1 LSSSRQDLGKWGES
15 VAAIRLESK
24 GFQIQD
30 RNWRCTRGE
39 IDIVAYDGDELA
51 FIEVKTR
58 RGRELG
64 TPEEA
69 LTFQKGRKLINL
81 AQIYLSEKEIDADW
95 RIDLVAIELDKT
107 GKLLRCDHIPN
118 AVLGW

>member
-15 VAAIRLESK
+15 VASLRLEAK
-24 GFQIQD
+24 GYRIQD
-30 RNWRCTRGE
+30 RNWRCARGE
-39 IDIVAYDGDELA
+39 IDIVAIDGDELA
-51 FIEVKTR
+51 FVEVKTR

-69 LTFQKGRKLINL
+69 LTPQKGRKLIEL
-81 AQIYLSEKEIDADW
+81 AQIYLSEKGIDADW